1 MGLQEI
7 ETIIQQCLLLV
18 RLLESSVN
26 ETGDM
31 SEERVHG

>member
-18 RLLESSVN
+18 LLESSVN